1 MNTLLYDSRDERFKS
16 PFGAVPAGTPVTFRI
31 CLPMIYQF
39 TAPALMMFQA
49 DQWDTPDRIP
59 MQFEESDGV
68 AGYYTCVFC
77 PPLPQLYFY
86 RFELS
91 GIDGVKS
98 VNRGPDG
105 FSQISLESGDLW
117 QLTVYDTALK
127 TPDFMKNGVMYQIFP
142 DRFCNSG
149 TPKDCPFPD
158 RWLHQDWYELPVY
171 QPDSNGKFPNSDYFG
186 GDLIGITS
194 NLPYLKSLGVTCIY
208 LNPIFE
214 AHENH
219 RYNTAD
225 YEKIDPLLGNEGDFQ
240 TLCGEA
246 QNLGIRILLDGV
258 FNHTGSDSVYF
269 NKNRRYGEHLGAYND
284 PQSPYRSW
292 YDFTSYPNSYR
303 SWWGFETLPNL
314 NESDPA
320 YQEFICGENGVLK
333 KWLRLGASG
342 YRLDVADELPDFFL
356 NRISACIK
364 EHDPEC
370 AVIGEVWEDASTKIS
385 YGERRRYLL
394 GGQLDSVMNYP
405 FKDAILSYVRCGD
418 CNRLYLTILAILEN
432 YPKPVL
438 DVLMNS
444 LSTHDV
450 ERAITALAGEP
461 AAGNGRDWQGQHN
474 RLSESQYRLGKNL
487 FCVASVIQYTLPG
500 IPCLY
505 YGDEAGLYGYKDP
518 FNRTCYP
525 WGREDTE
532 LLEFFRSLGELRTR
546 FPELSSAGF
555 RAVSFTPETVSYCR
569 EWGQNRLLIA
579 VNRTEKSVAIAF
591 PAGFGQ
597 ANVVLGTVDG
607 GRLAPFGYAVLA
619 DSIPR

>member
-1 MNTLLYDSRDERFKS
+1 MNTLLYDSRDEKFKT

-31 CLPMIYQF
+31 CLPIIYQF
-39 TAPALMMFQA
+39 ADPVLLMYQA

-59 MQFEESDGV
+59 MQFEASDGRF
-68 AGYYTCVFC
+68 GDYTCIFC
-77 PPLPQLYFY
+77 PLLPQLYFY

-98 VNRGPDG
+98 VSRGPDG
-105 FSQISLESGDLW
+105 FAQISLESGDLW
-117 QLTVYDTALK
+117 QLTVYDAALK
-127 TPDFMKNGVMYQIFP
+127 SPDFMKNGVMYQIFP

-149 TPKDCPFPD
+149 LPKECPFHD
-158 RWLHQDWYELPVY
+158 RWLHEDWYELPVY
-171 QPDSNGKFPNSDYFG
+171 QPDSNGKFPNNDYFG
-186 GDLIGITS
+186 GDLAGIAAK
-194 NLPYLKSLGVTCIY
+194 LPYLKSLGVTCIY

-225 YEKIDPLLGNEGDFQ
+225 YEKIDPLLGDEGEFQ

-246 QNLGIRILLDGV
+246 QKLGIRILLDGV

-269 NKNRRYGEHLGAYND
+269 NKSRRYGEHTGAYND
-284 PQSPYRSW
+284 PQSPYRGW

-320 YQEFICGENGVLK
+320 YNEFICGENGVLK

-356 NRISACIK
+356 DRISACVK

-370 AVIGEVWEDASTKIS
+370 AVIGEVWEDASTKVS

-394 GGQLDSVMNYP
+394 GKQLDSVMNYP
-405 FKDAILSYVRCGD
+405 FKDAILNYVRYGD
-418 CNRLYLTILAILEN
+418 CNRLYLTILSILEH

-461 AAGNGRDWQGQHN
+461 TAGNGRDWQGQHN
-474 RLSESQYRLGKNL
+474 RLSDSQYQLGKNL
-487 FCVASVIQYTLPG
+487 LRVASVIQYTLPG

-532 LLEFFRSLGELRTR
+532 LLEFFRSLGRLRAQ
-546 FPELSSAGF
+546 FPELSTAVF
-555 RAVSFTPETVSYCR
+555 RAVSFTPETVSYSR
-569 EWGQNRLLIA
+569 EWAQNRLLIA
-579 VNRTEKSVAIAF
+579 VNRTEKSIPIAL
-591 PAGFGQ
+591 PGGFEQ
-597 ANVVLGTVDG
+597 AAPVFGDVSG

-619 DSIPR
+619 CRIS